1 MQVVNEAKKAMH
13 EWGEAFL
20 PLVSKGCGRVIVE
33 GYRDMK
39 RDGIQFPV
47 SSSSPSWVP
56 TTTMSPSTPHRDG
69 AFDVKEF
76 YRKVKKLKTELETNG
91 SRVFQQQSANATAAD
106 CIQYLPRI
114 RRMEEDPSNDEDTS
128 NHLRKLAR
136 YMESITEDY
145 TRYQEKEG
153 EDAWCVEEEASWS
166 EDPPVEERDS
176 QQLENAFDSFVLF

>member
-1 MQVVNEAKKAMH
+1 MQVVNEAKQAIH

-56 TTTMSPSTPHRDG
+56 AITMSPATPRRDD

-76 YRKVKKLKTELETNG
+76 YRKVKRLKTELETRG
-91 SRVFQQQSANATAAD
+91 SQMFQQKSVSAIAAD
-106 CIQYLPRI
+106 CIQYLVR
-114 RRMEEDPSNDEDTS
+114 
-128 NHLRKLAR
+128 
-136 YMESITEDY
+136 
-145 TRYQEKEG
+145 G
-153 EDAWCVEEEASWS
+153 
-166 EDPPVEERDS
+166 
-176 QQLENAFDSFVLF
+176 

>member
-1 MQVVNEAKKAMH
+1 MQVVNEAKQAIH

-56 TTTMSPSTPHRDG
+56 AITMSPATPRRDD

-76 YRKVKKLKTELETNG
+76 YRRVKKLKTELETSG
-91 SRVFQQQSANATAAD
+91 SQVFQQKLASAIAAD

-114 RRMEEDPSNDEDTS
+114 RRMERDPSNDEDTTS
-128 NHLRKLAR
+128 HLRKLAR
-136 YMESITEDY
+136 YMESITENY
-145 TRYQEKEG
+145 ARYREKER
-153 EDAWCVEEEASWS
+153 EDAWSVDEEASWS
-166 EDPPVEERDS
+166 EDPPVQPQDS